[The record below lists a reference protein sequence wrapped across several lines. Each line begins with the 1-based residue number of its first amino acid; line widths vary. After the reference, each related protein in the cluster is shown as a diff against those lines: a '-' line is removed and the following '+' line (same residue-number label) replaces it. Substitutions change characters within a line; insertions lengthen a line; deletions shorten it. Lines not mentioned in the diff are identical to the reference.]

1 MLRDHLVLR
10 SSQDKQFDQGEFVM
24 KQRPKP
30 HLLTQ
35 NPGFP
40 PLTVSVTL
48 FTLKTIFSTN
58 LRQLSK
64 PGRRLSTDSSRR
76 NELSQGSCPAPIL
89 IWTALALHTYGHTY
103 APKHTCSPYPQ
114 APAQGHLLQAR
125 LWATI
130 NYLPHRAVV
139 SPHVT

>member
-58 LRQLSK
+58 LSDSYRSQEGGSAQTQAEGMNLVREAAQPLS
-64 PGRRLSTDSSRR
+64 
-76 NELSQGSCPAPIL
+76 
-89 IWTALALHTYGHTY
+89 
-103 APKHTCSPYPQ
+103 
-114 APAQGHLLQAR
+114 
-125 LWATI
+125 
-130 NYLPHRAVV
+130 
-139 SPHVT
+139 